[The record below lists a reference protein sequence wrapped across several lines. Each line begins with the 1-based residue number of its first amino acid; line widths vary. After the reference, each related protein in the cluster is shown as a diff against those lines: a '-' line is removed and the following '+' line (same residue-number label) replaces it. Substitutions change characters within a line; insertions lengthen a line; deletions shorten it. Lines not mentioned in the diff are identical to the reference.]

1 MQNQHNGQCVGL
13 PLRKCQFDSDILLK
27 YIAGQS
33 RGSSS
38 GSYSRKNY
46 FKKLNFCINS
56 ARFRV
61 VGEGNNLKPK
71 AIRILESYIKSIFT
85 LVQIQYAE
93 QPEGRVV
100 RIPPPLLKTIF
111 KDVHYEGFYSWMCK
125 QATRG
130 LTNTQNPDCTGC

>member
-1 MQNQHNGQCVGL
+1 M
-13 PLRKCQFDSDILLK
+13 
-27 YIAGQS
+27 
-33 RGSSS
+33 
-38 GSYSRKNY
+38 
-46 FKKLNFCINS
+46 
-56 ARFRV
+56 

-111 KDVHYEGFYSWMCK
+111 EDIHYLISAVGDITPMKIRIPIARDVEYLRCIK
-125 QATRG
+125 
-130 LTNTQNPDCTGC
+130 